1 MSEPVVK
8 EDRQVVPYMAA
19 ISKAQTRF
27 IEIVGGD
34 KRRWDTESIF
44 AMQHIAKN
52 DYAMQVANRNPM
64 SVQLAMYNAAST
76 GLTLNPA
83 NAYAYLV
90 PRDNAI
96 KLDISYKGLIKIATD
111 TGSILWGRAELVY
124 EADTFVY
131 NGPAS
136 APAHTAQ
143 PFKKDRGE
151 LVGVYC
157 IAKTHGGD
165 ILTEVMDIAELE
177 KIRDK
182 SDAWAKKKAGPWR
195 DWFTE
200 MARKAVIKRAQKTW
214 PYTDKSEKLAEA
226 IQIANDAEGGYTL
239 EGESYRV
246 GKLSPFDGA
255 LEHFDDEELEFL
267 KGIAG
272 HVQQLADKETV
283 EDAEDYLN
291 SQHLEAEEYL
301 AVCALIPYPTMKA
314 IRKVVSNR
322 KKQENNNGTR

>member
-8 EDRQVVPYMAA
+8 EERQVVPYMAA

-131 NGPAS
+131 NGPAL

-226 IQIANDAEGGYTL
+226 IQIANDAEGGYTF
-239 EGESYRV
+239 ESDVPAAVITDDRKRRCDEAYEQYFPSVDLIKECIARWDESQDADELYTV
-246 GKLSPFDGA
+246 AETWNGIPQAAQMDLWLAPSKGGIFTTHERDVLKTKLP
-255 LEHFDDEELEFL
+255 
-267 KGIAG
+267 
-272 HVQQLADKETV
+272 KE
-283 EDAEDYLN
+283 
-291 SQHLEAEEYL
+291 
-301 AVCALIPYPTMKA
+301 
-314 IRKVVSNR
+314 
-322 KKQENNNGTR
+322 